1 MAAGDV
7 MQDRFSTGRALV
19 DTGRATKARWLQYLV
34 VVAVVGFGLPL
45 VLQLTVLPGVDFAAA
60 NHAGAGLLEA
70 IVTRLVMLSL
80 DTLAT
85 GLLIHLTLNAHLPAH
100 KALTTALGAALAT
113 LPALMLLVL
122 ILRGPALANQILMW
136 ILMNKV
142 SAGETTMAQIAP
154 AVGLIGAAGHL
165 AGLVLSMLLVVVK
178 QAAVQEALGPL
189 AAIRRNFDLTRGRRW
204 GMAGLTLLVGCIVG
218 VAEYAV
224 IAAKPALAESGLS
237 AWSVT
242 AFSYASRP
250 VSALATIFF
259 TAVYLELRRLADGS
273 DQITSVFD

>member
-1 MAAGDV
+1 
-7 MQDRFSTGRALV
+7 MQDRFSTGRALA
-19 DTGRATKARWLQYLV
+19 DTGRAIKARWLQYLLV
-34 VVAVVGFGLPL
+34 VTVVGVGLPL
-45 VLQLTVLPGVDFAAA
+45 GLEQTILPNVDIAAMLR
-60 NHAGAGLLEA
+60 AGATPIFGM
-70 IVTRLVMLSL
+70 VTRLVMLAL
-80 DTLAT
+80 DTFAT
-85 GLLIHLTLNAHLPAH
+85 GLLIHLTLNAASPQRGALPS
-100 KALTTALGAALAT
+100 ALGAALST
-113 LPALMLLVL
+113 FPALMLLVL
-122 ILRGPALANQILMW
+122 ILRAPALAGQIPMWVMMNQ
-136 ILMNKV
+136 V
-142 SAGETTMAQIAP
+142 GAGETTIAQIAP
-154 AVGLIGAAGHL
+154 TVGLIGAASLL
-165 AGLVLSMLLVVVK
+165 AGLVLSLLLVVVK

>member
-1 MAAGDV
+1 
-7 MQDRFSTGRALV
+7 MQDRFSTGLALA
-19 DTGRATKARWLQYLV
+19 DTGRAIKARWLQYLL
-34 VVAVVGFGLPL
+34 VVAVVGVGLPL
-45 VLQLTVLPGVDFAAA
+45 GLEQTILPDVDIAAVLS
-60 NHAGAGLLEA
+60 AGASPVVSM
-70 IVTRLVMLSL
+70 VTRLIMLAL
-80 DTLAT
+80 DTFAS
-85 GLLIHLTLNAHLPAH
+85 GLLIHLTLNAASPARGALPS
-100 KALTTALGAALAT
+100 ALGAALAT
-113 LPALMLLVL
+113 FPALMLLVL
-122 ILRGPALANQILMW
+122 ILRGPALASQILMW
-136 ILMNKV
+136 IQMNKV

-154 AVGLIGAAGHL
+154 AVGLIGAASLL
-165 AGLVLSMLLVVVK
+165 AGLALSMLLVVVK

-259 TAVYLELRRLADGS
+259 TAVYLELRRLAEGHDR
-273 DQITSVFD
+273 ITSVFD